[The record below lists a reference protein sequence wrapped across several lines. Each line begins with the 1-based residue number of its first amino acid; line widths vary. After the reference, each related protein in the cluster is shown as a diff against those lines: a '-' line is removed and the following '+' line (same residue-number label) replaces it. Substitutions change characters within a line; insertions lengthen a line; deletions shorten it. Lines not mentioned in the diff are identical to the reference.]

1 MSNNRHRGP
10 MGPGPAVAE
19 KPKDFKKA
27 LGKLYGFIKPFIV
40 PIIVALFSPSRAPC
54 SISSVPTNW
63 AI

>member
-40 PIIVALFSPSRAPC
+40 PIIVAL
-54 SISSVPTNW
+54 
-63 AI
+63 